1 MFEMLFEVLHVE
13 RCACALYFFA
23 GKRLRGLLSGP
34 VRANCDCHVSL
45 CLLLQEKAAGVTK
58 LKDKCVYPSTRGSVT
73 IAEIAKGA
81 ACCKPPHPVT
91 AALFCEAMHYLA
103 RDDSAAC
110 DKIASAGGI
119 PVIVQL
125 LARLPDENG
134 IVVYGCWAL
143 YQLALNGSASI
154 KSLILAQP
162 DIIALLR
169 AASTRLQ
176 AWGKSN
182 RAAQALKELGV

>member
-1 MFEMLFEVLHVE
+1 MSRAARVCGIVRWKAFV
-13 RCACALYFFA
+13 RA
-23 GKRLRGLLSGP
+23 LSGP

-45 CLLLQEKAAGVTK
+45 CLLLQDKVADVTK
-58 LKDKCVYPSTRGSVT
+58 LKDKCTNSSTRGSVT
-73 IAEIAKGA
+73 IAEIAQGA
-81 ACCKPPHPVT
+81 ACCEPPHPVT
-91 AALFCEAMHYLA
+91 AALFCRAMFNLA
-103 RDDSAAC
+103 YYDSAAC

-125 LARLPDENG
+125 LARLPDEKE
-134 IVVYGCWAL
+134 VVYWGCQAL
-143 YQLALNGSASI
+143 CVLADNGSASI

-176 AWGKSN
+176 AWGRHDWAA
-182 RAAQALKELGV
+182 RALTRLGV

>member
-1 MFEMLFEVLHVE
+1 MSSAAHA
-13 RCACALYFFA
+13 RCIIRWKAFVRALP
-23 GKRLRGLLSGP
+23 GP

-45 CLLLQEKAAGVTK
+45 CLLLQDKVACVTK
-58 LKDKCVYPSTRGSVT
+58 LKDKCENLSTRRSVT
-73 IAEIAKGA
+73 IAEIAQGA
-81 ACCKPPHPVT
+81 ACCEPPHPVT
-91 AALFCEAMHYLA
+91 AELFCDAMHWLA
-103 RDDSAAC
+103 GDGSAAR

-125 LARLPDENG
+125 LARLPDEKQ
-134 IVVYGCWAL
+134 VVEQGCWAL
-143 YQLALNGSASI
+143 WMLAAYGSASI

-176 AWGKSN
+176 AWRKYDI
-182 RAAQALKELGV
+182 AADALKELGV

>member
-1 MFEMLFEVLHVE
+1 MPSATRA
-13 RCACALYFFA
+13 RCIVRWKAFVRA
-23 GKRLRGLLSGP
+23 LSGP

-45 CLLLQEKAAGVTK
+45 CLLLQDKVAGVTK
-58 LKDKCVYPSTRGSVT
+58 LKVKCKDSSTRDSVT
-73 IAEIAKGA
+73 IAEIAQGA
-81 ACCKPPHPVT
+81 ACCEPPHPVT
-91 AALFCEAMHYLA
+91 AALFCFAMGSLA
-103 RDDSAAC
+103 CEGSAAC

-125 LARLPDENG
+125 LACLPDEKE
-134 IVVYGCWAL
+134 VVWQGCCAL
-143 YQLALNGSASI
+143 CVLAVDGSASI

-176 AWGKSN
+176 AWD
-182 RAAQALKELGV
+182 RRDWAADALKKLGV

>member
-1 MFEMLFEVLHVE
+1 MFNAVRV
-13 RCACALYFFA
+13 RCVVFWKAFVWA
-23 GKRLRGLLSGP
+23 LSGP

-45 CLLLQEKAAGVTK
+45 CLLLQDKVAGVTK
-58 LKDKCVYPSTRGSVT
+58 LKDKCKNSSTRGSVT
-73 IAEIAKGA
+73 IAEIAQGA
-81 ACCKPPHPVT
+81 ACCEPPHPVT
-91 AALFCEAMHYLA
+91 AVLFCEAMYYLA
-103 RDDSAAC
+103 GGGSAAC

-125 LARLPDENG
+125 LARFPDEVE
-134 IVVYGCWAL
+134 VVYEGCYAL
-143 YQLALNGSASI
+143 YVLAYCGSASI

-176 AWGKSN
+176 AWD
-182 RAAQALKELGV
+182 RYDYAASALKKLGV

>member
-1 MFEMLFEVLHVE
+1 MSSAARV
-13 RCACALYFFA
+13 
-23 GKRLRGLLSGP
+23 RGIVRWKAFVRALSGP

-45 CLLLQEKAAGVTK
+45 CLLLQDKVADVTK
-58 LKDKCVYPSTRGSVT
+58 LRDKCMNSSTRGSVT
-73 IAEIAKGA
+73 IAEIAQGA
-81 ACCKPPHPVT
+81 ACCEPPHPVT
-91 AALFCEAMHYLA
+91 AELFCEAMSYLA
-103 RDDSAAC
+103 QEGSAAC

-125 LARLPDENG
+125 LARLPDEKE
-134 IVVYGCWAL
+134 VVYWGCSAV
-143 YQLALNGSASI
+143 YHLAFFQSGSASI

-176 AWGKSN
+176 AWGK
-182 RAAQALKELGV
+182 RDTAAWALKKLGMGGVCVVC

>member
-1 MFEMLFEVLHVE
+1 MRVSL
-13 RCACALYFFA
+13 FA
-23 GKRLRGLLSGP
+23 GKRLCGLLSGP

-45 CLLLQEKAAGVTK
+45 CLLLQDKVADVTK
-58 LKDKCVYPSTRGSVT
+58 LRDKCRNSSTRGSVT
-73 IAEIAKGA
+73 IAEIAQGA
-81 ACCKPPHPVT
+81 ACCEPPHPVT
-91 AALFCEAMHYLA
+91 AELFCEAMCYLA
-103 RDDSAAC
+103 DDGSAAR

-125 LARLPDENG
+125 LACFPEEKE
-134 IVVYGCWAL
+134 VVHWGCYAL
-143 YQLALNGSASI
+143 YELAHNGSASI

-176 AWGKSN
+176 AWRIGDS
-182 RAAQALKELGV
+182 AAWALKKLGVGGVCVVC